1 MLARP
6 ILFRVGPCFGLLFS
20 GRARAGPKSPAQI
33 PSTTLEDVAVASYY
47 HTDSRESIDHI
58 IISDN
63 TLIVLFNPPPGFVQ
77 LVGMHYPLVRAVP

>member
-1 MLARP
+1 
-6 ILFRVGPCFGLLFS
+6 LLKKTASIRS
-20 GRARAGPKSPAQI
+20 GAEKKGGSRCDWNGIIRHA
-33 PSTTLEDVAVASYY
+33 LEDVAVASYY